1 MEFTE
6 YCFEN
11 FKKILGISI
20 LVQVGL
26 ATLILMNN
34 FTQRNAE
41 RLFMI
46 FLGIGLPTWASV
58 FLGGL
63 ITEAIFFVATGFIC
77 FRLEIGLNNS

>member
-1 MEFTE
+1 MELVE

-34 FTQRNAE
+34 FTQKNAE

-46 FLGIGLPTWASV
+46 FLGIGLPTWASI

-63 ITEAIFFVATGFIC
+63 ITEIIFFIATGFVC
-77 FRLEIGLNNS
+77 FKLEIEFK